1 MDGENQT
8 TTFSPNYW
16 GQATHPSTDL
26 KGGSLE
32 QNLLIFDSLLTGK
45 APPGLRA
52 SIIINASTAF
62 WVAGKVKS
70 IAEGVERAKELLDGN
85 GLSNW
90 LNKAR
95 MFFAA

>member
-1 MDGENQT
+1 MGKIKS
-8 TTFSPNYW
+8 TTFSPNHW

-52 SIIINASTAF
+52 SIIMNASTAF

-70 IAEGVERAKELLDGN
+70 LTEGVEQAKELLDGN

-95 MFFAA
+95 KFFAS